1 MRKDDPILTCYLLD
15 NPNLGMAL
23 ARAKKEGFMFQ
34 KSIVF
39 TALFLVALS
48 SVANAAE
55 TCTQRKNTCV
65 KWEKS
70 RGGLLSTCDSAFRVC
85 MQSGVWDD
93 TSSGPHG
100 LRIEGM
106 TKR

>member
-1 MRKDDPILTCYLLD
+1 
-15 NPNLGMAL
+15 
-23 ARAKKEGFMFQ
+23 MFL

-39 TALFLVALS
+39 GGSLLLVSLS
-48 SVANAAE
+48 NAANAAE
-55 TCTQRKNTCV
+55 SCTLRRNICI

-70 RGGLLSTCDSAFRVC
+70 RGGMWSACNSTFKVC

-100 LRIEGM
+100 VHMEGM

>member
-1 MRKDDPILTCYLLD
+1 
-15 NPNLGMAL
+15 
-23 ARAKKEGFMFQ
+23 MFQ
-34 KSIVF
+34 KPVVF

-48 SVANAAE
+48 SIAKAAE
-55 TCTQRKNTCV
+55 ICGQRKNTCV

-70 RGGLLSTCDSAFRVC
+70 RGEYRGSSSSCNSAFRVC

-93 TSSGPHG
+93 TSAGPHG
-100 LRIEGM
+100 RRIEGL